1 MSWCDLS
8 SLCLKATNS
17 RTYHKHQRDPNISLD
32 IHLKW
37 ISSASM
43 KQINYNAAFL
53 PWYMFHDCKPEWLTL
68 QLLADSHHETW
79 QFLGALYLEHPIQG
93 SWQGSAR
100 CGVTSTPK
108 EYTWHPKFW
117 ICMYNICINLRQT
130 NLSVESNIK
139 LSHKYKPC
147 GHNKVDWC
155 LLSRYYALITKKN
168 HYIIRSNLES
178 PFPSRIDGW
187 EKCVQIH
194 KKEFVVWV
202 KPVCPKQSAITTEIF
217 SATLGC
223 FSR

>member
-17 RTYHKHQRDPNISLD
+17 RTYHKHQRDTNISLD

-53 PWYMFHDCKPEWLTL
+53 PWYMFHDCKPVWLTL
-68 QLLADSHHETW
+68 QLLADNHHETW

-130 NLSVESNIK
+130 NLSIESNIK
-139 LSHKYKPC
+139 LLHKYKPC

-155 LLSRYYALITKKN
+155 LLSRYYALITKKSLHN
-168 HYIIRSNLES
+168 QVRL
-178 PFPSRIDGW
+178 RIT
-187 EKCVQIH
+187 
-194 KKEFVVWV
+194 F
-202 KPVCPKQSAITTEIF
+202 PKQDWWLREMCTDSQEGICGVGETCMSQTI
-217 SATLGC
+217 SNNN
-223 FSR
+223 SNI